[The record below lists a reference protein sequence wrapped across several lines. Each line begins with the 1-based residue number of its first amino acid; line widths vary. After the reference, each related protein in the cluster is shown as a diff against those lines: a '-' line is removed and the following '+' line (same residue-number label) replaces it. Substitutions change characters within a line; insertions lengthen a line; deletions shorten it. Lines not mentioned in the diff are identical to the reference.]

1 MPSQGSVLLVDDEQN
16 ILKTVTIGLEAVG
29 FEVSAFSDP
38 LKALDALRAS
48 AAAFDIGFYD
58 LKMSPIDGM
67 ELLKE
72 TRKLAPATTV
82 IMMTAHGSIDSAVE
96 AMKLG
101 AFDYIQK
108 PFEFSELKLF
118 AQKVLDHH
126 AMKRELAEVK
136 RQLQQRT
143 FGDVVTRSEK
153 MRTVTGL
160 ALQVAS
166 GNIAVLLQ
174 GESGTGKELLAHL
187 IHENSPRRGKPFVV
201 VNCAALAEQLL
212 ESEVFGHVKGAF
224 TGATKDRQGR
234 FEAADGGTVFLDE
247 IGDIAPST
255 QVKLLRFLQSKEFER
270 VGETETRKVEARVI
284 AATNKNLD
292 EAVKQGAF
300 REDLFYRL
308 NAVTLTIPPLRERME
323 DIPLLVTHFLRKFG
337 SESELTK
344 EAFAAL
350 KKYSW
355 KGNVREL
362 ENVIER
368 AVLLSRGED
377 IQLHH
382 LPDQF
387 QSLEASSESA
397 LSLEE
402 VERQHIMKVMRI
414 AKDLEEAAAILNIDP
429 ATLWRKRKKFQL

>member
-38 LKALDALRAS
+38 VKALDALRAS
-48 AAAFDIGFYD
+48 PAGFDIGFYD

-118 AQKVLDHH
+118 AQKVLEHH

-153 MRTVTGL
+153 MRAVTGL

-270 VGETETRKVEARVI
+270 VGETETRKVDARVI

>member
-38 LKALDALRAS
+38 VKALDALRAS
-48 AAAFDIGFYD
+48 PAGFDIGFYD

-153 MRTVTGL
+153 MRAVTGL

-270 VGETETRKVEARVI
+270 VGETETRKVDARVI

>member
-1 MPSQGSVLLVDDEQN
+1 MPSKTSVLLVDDEQN

-29 FEVSAFSDP
+29 FEVTGLGDS

-48 AAAFDIGFYD
+48 PGAFDIGFYD

-72 TRKLAPATTV
+72 TRRLAPATTV

-136 RQLQQRT
+136 RELLQQT
-143 FGDVVTRSEK
+143 LGDLVTRSEK
-153 MRTVTGL
+153 IRAVADL
-160 ALQVAS
+160 ALAVAS

-187 IHENSPRRGKPFVV
+187 IHENSPRRAKPFVV

-212 ESEVFGHVKGAF
+212 ESELFGHVKGAF

-234 FEAADGGTVFLDE
+234 FDAADGGTVFLDE
-247 IGDIAPST
+247 VGDIAPST

-270 VGETETRKVEARVI
+270 VGETETRKVDVRVI

-292 EAVKQGAF
+292 DAVKRGAF

-337 SESELTK
+337 SQSELTK

-350 KKYSW
+350 KKYAW

-368 AVLLSRGED
+368 AVLLARGEE

-387 QSLEASSESA
+387 LRLEPSSENA

-429 ATLWRKRKKFQL
+429 ATLWRKRKKFQM

>member
-1 MPSQGSVLLVDDEQN
+1 MPSQGFVLLVDDEQN

-29 FEVSAFSDP
+29 FEVSAFSEP

-48 AAAFDIGFYD
+48 PAAFDIGFYD

-118 AQKVLDHH
+118 AQKVLEHH

-212 ESEVFGHVKGAF
+212 ESELFGHVKGAF

-247 IGDIAPST
+247 IGEIAPST

-270 VGETETRKVEARVI
+270 VGETETRKVDARVI

-344 EAFAAL
+344 EAFVAL

-368 AVLLSRGED
+368 AVLLSRRED

-387 QSLEASSESA
+387 QSLEPSSESA